1 MSKDIAAMYK
11 SKLCSAEE
19 AVRGI
24 EDGSWIDY
32 GFFNGKPILC
42 DKALA
47 ARQDELK
54 EIFILAA
61 VTLPP
66 LPEVLNSDPKG
77 EVFTYNSFH
86 FSPVDRIMQQH
97 LPNVFYNP
105 ILYSECERYY
115 DDVTNDPQVVGTPRR
130 KVGIVQTGLMDENG
144 YFNFGLHNSSTYTSL
159 THADIAIVETNQ
171 NIPICLGG
179 ERERVH
185 ISQVTHVVE
194 GENPDLMEVPKL
206 EPSEIDRKI
215 AANIMPY
222 ISNGDCIQLGIGGI
236 PNAIGAMIAD
246 SDLKDLGGHTEM
258 LVDSYVDLWESGQL
272 TGAKKQIDRG
282 KIAFTFAVGGKRLY
296 EFMHQNPAIASYNV
310 EYINHPNIIA
320 RNDNVV
326 SINQALQLDLYSQVN
341 AESMGFKQISGN
353 GGMWDFVLG
362 SYWSRGGRS
371 IICLPSTH
379 QTKDGKLLS
388 RIVPVFAPGSITTV
402 PRQMVCIVVTEQGS
416 ICLKGDSTWARA
428 EKLISIAHPDF
439 RDDLIKAAQ
448 EQKIWRRSNRIS

>member
-1 MSKDIAAMYK
+1 LNKDIAAMYM
-11 SKLCSAEE
+11 SKLCLAAE
-19 AVRGI
+19 AVRDI
-24 EDGSWIDY
+24 EEGSWVDY
-32 GFFNGKPILC
+32 GFFNGKPIQC

-47 ARQDELK
+47 ARKDELK
-54 EIFILAA
+54 EITILAA

-66 LPEVLNSDPKG
+66 VPEVLTCDPKG
-77 EVFTYNSFH
+77 EVFTYNCFH
-86 FSPVDRIMQQH
+86 FSPVDRIMQEH
-97 LPNVFYNP
+97 LPNIFYNP

-115 DDVTNDPQVVGTPRR
+115 DDVVGDPPVVGTPRR
-130 KVGIVQTGLMDENG
+130 KVSIVQTGLMDDNG

-159 THADIAIVETNQ
+159 THADIAIVEINR
-171 NIPICLGG
+171 NLPICLGG

-185 ISQVTHVVE
+185 ISQITHIVE
-194 GENPDLMEVPKL
+194 GESPELMEMPRL
-206 EPSEIDRKI
+206 EPSEIDRQI
-215 AANIMPY
+215 AANVMPY
-222 ISNGDCIQLGIGGI
+222 ISDGSCIQLGIGGV
-236 PNAIGAMIAD
+236 PNAIGAMIAA

-258 LVDSYVDLWESGQL
+258 LVDSYVDLWESGQM

-296 EFMHQNPAIASYNV
+296 EFMHLNPAIASYNV
-310 EYINHPNIIA
+310 EYINHPNIIS
-320 RNDNVV
+320 RNDNVI

-379 QTKDGKLLS
+379 QTKDGQLLS
-388 RIVPVFAPGSITTV
+388 RIVPVFSPGSITTV

-416 ICLKGDSTWARA
+416 VCLKGDSTWVRA
-428 EKLISIAHPDF
+428 EKLISIAHPNF
-439 RDDLIKAAQ
+439 RDELIKAAQ
-448 EQKIWRRSNRIS
+448 VQKIWRRSNRIS

>member
-1 MSKDIAAMYK
+1 MNENAGAMYK

-19 AVRGI
+19 AVGGI

-47 ARQDELK
+47 ARKDEFK
-54 EIFILAA
+54 EIFILGA

-66 LPEVLNSDPKG
+66 VPEVLTCDPKG
-77 EVFTYNSFH
+77 EVFTYNCFH

-97 LPNVFYNP
+97 LPNVYYNP

-115 DDVTNDPQVVGTPRR
+115 EDITENPLLVGTPRR
-130 KVGIVQTGLMDENG
+130 KVAIVQTGPMDENG
-144 YFNFGLHNSSTYTSL
+144 YFNFGLHNSSTFTSL

-171 NIPICLGG
+171 NMPVCLGG
-179 ERERVH
+179 ERERIH

-194 GENPDLMEVPKL
+194 GENPVLMEMPRV
-206 EPSEIDRKI
+206 EPNETDRQI
-215 AANIMPY
+215 AANIIPY
-222 ISNGDCIQLGIGGI
+222 IKDGDCIQLGIGGV
-236 PNAIGAMIAD
+236 PNAIGSMIAD
-246 SDLKDLGGHTEM
+246 SDLKDLGAHTEM
-258 LVDSYVDLWESGQL
+258 LVDSYVDLWETGQM
-272 TGAKKQIDRG
+272 TGMKKNIDRG

-296 EFMHQNPAIASYNV
+296 EFVHLNPAVASYNV
-310 EYINHPNIIA
+310 EYINHPNIIS

-326 SINQALQLDLYSQVN
+326 SVNQALQLDLYSQVN
-341 AESMGFKQISGN
+341 AESMGVKQISGN

-379 QTKDGKLLS
+379 QTKDGNLQS
-388 RIVPVFAPGSITTV
+388 RIVPIFSPGSITTV

-416 ICLKGDSTWARA
+416 VCLKGDSTWARA

-439 RDDLIKAAQ
+439 RDELIKAAQ
-448 EQKIWRRSNRIS
+448 EQKIWRRSNRIN